1 MELPSS
7 LVINTIATLCRVY
20 YEETAHL
27 TCVILFLQAVNIMI
41 LTTILANLL
50 STGCAVLLVRR
61 GPTPRLRLLTLVVG
75 LASLSQTAAF
85 LHAQGI
91 WHSGTSVAQMH
102 QLLVGALSLCALHLL
117 SLEIRD
123 RNLTDRKLRLT
134 EYELEVMQSRAVS
147 APAILRPTAP
157 PSQQMTIDLLNLFTA
172 VNEGRGAAVI
182 APPPGHSSNLPAVR
196 GSAQMMRKN

>member
-91 WHSGTSVAQMH
+91 WQSGTSVAQMH

-123 RNLTDRKLRLT
+123 RNLTDRKH
-134 EYELEVMQSRAVS
+134 
-147 APAILRPTAP
+147 RP
-157 PSQQMTIDLLNLFTA
+157 SDN
-172 VNEGRGAAVI
+172 
-182 APPPGHSSNLPAVR
+182 
-196 GSAQMMRKN
+196 